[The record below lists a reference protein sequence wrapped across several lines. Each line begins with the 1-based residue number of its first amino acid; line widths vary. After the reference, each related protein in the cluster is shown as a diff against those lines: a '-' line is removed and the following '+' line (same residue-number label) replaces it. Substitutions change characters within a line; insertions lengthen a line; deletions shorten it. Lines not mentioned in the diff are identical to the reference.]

1 LRDYH
6 GRRGVTI
13 RRLRSGPYVVENMLL
28 DGSMANGRLRADSVS
43 MHVLGGDV
51 VGNVD
56 FRLSNDRSVTGEM
69 DMKVSNIDASTFAM
83 LSLEPGPESEMNA
96 DMHMSFAFAPRRRDV
111 AFNMNVTKIGSK
123 TLDRFLQLLDPEE
136 KNDSLQRTRGQL
148 KFVSIDNVAMW
159 VRYENLN
166 MNIDVTTFMRIPFTN
181 IGFPNIEREL
191 LRRYSISEQLDF
203 YLQPTIDKTVAPLL
217 GWYAR

>member
-1 LRDYH
+1 
-6 GRRGVTI
+6 
-13 RRLRSGPYVVENMLL
+13 
-28 DGSMANGRLRADSVS
+28 
-43 MHVLGGDV
+43 MHVLGGDI
-51 VGNVD
+51 VGNMD
-56 FRLSNDRSVTGEM
+56 FRLGNDRSLTGDM
-69 DMKVSNIDASTFAM
+69 DMKVSNIDASYFAM
-83 LSLEPGPESEMNA
+83 LNLEPGPESEMNA
-96 DMHMSFAFAPRRRDV
+96 DMHMSFVFAPRRRDL

-148 KFVSIDNVAMW
+148 KFVRIDNVAMW
-159 VRYENLN
+159 VRFENLN
-166 MNIDVTTFMRIPFTN
+166 MDIDVTTFLRIPFTN

-217 GWYAR
+217 GWYAK